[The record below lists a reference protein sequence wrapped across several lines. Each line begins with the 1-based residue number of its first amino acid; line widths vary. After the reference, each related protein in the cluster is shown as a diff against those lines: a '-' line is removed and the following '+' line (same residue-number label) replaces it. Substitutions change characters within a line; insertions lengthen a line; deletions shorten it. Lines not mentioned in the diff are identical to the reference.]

1 MSRRRDKGGGAIEVD
16 AGRLEYEA
24 GAARLVYRAEERGK
38 SLLSAAVGRALGA
51 IARSGEHDG
60 RPVREVVVR
69 FGDRDAAEHNA
80 TPLKF
85 LGVGAAWSGGR
96 VESEARFETGDDFGI
111 APEHRGRR
119 DD

>member
-1 MSRRRDKGGGAIEVD
+1 VSGRRDKGGGAEVD
-16 AGRLEYEA
+16 PKRLEYEG
-24 GAARLVYRAEERGK
+24 GAERLVYRAEERGK
-38 SLLSAAVGRALGA
+38 SLLSAAIGRALGA
-51 IARSGEHDG
+51 IARAGAHEG
-60 RPVREVVVR
+60 RRVREVIVR

-85 LGVGAAWSGGR
+85 LGVGSAWSGGR